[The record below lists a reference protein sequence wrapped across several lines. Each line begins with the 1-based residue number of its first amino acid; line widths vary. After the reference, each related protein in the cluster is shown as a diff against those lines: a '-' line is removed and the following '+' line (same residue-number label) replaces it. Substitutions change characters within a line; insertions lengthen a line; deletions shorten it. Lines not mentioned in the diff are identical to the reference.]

1 MLIDQIEIF
10 FTLQI
15 IQTQEIKSLLN
26 FIIFSKMGMR
36 GVISDSRK
44 L

>member
-1 MLIDQIEIF
+1 MLIDQIENF
-10 FTLQI
+10 SLQI
-15 IQTQEIKSLLN
+15 IQTQEIKPLLN

-36 GVISDSRK
+36 RVIGDSKK